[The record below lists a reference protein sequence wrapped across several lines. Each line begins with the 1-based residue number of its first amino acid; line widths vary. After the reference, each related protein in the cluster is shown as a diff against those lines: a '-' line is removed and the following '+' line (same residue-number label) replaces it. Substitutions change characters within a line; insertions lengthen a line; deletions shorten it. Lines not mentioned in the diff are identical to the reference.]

1 MKKTKFTSAA
11 AKHQYLELEKSW
23 NLIKTKHTETVKP
36 AVKAKFKIS
45 SVAPQMSTSR
55 QTTDNI
61 PSLVTAGGS
70 CGKKETL
77 FYTGDKIIGI
87 ATIHKSCLQ
96 PIFNKQSAVD
106 VAHMRR

>member
-1 MKKTKFTSAA
+1 MKFSSSA

-23 NLIKTKHTETVKP
+23 NLIKNKHILPVKP
-36 AVKAKFKIS
+36 VVKAKYKLDT
-45 SVAPQMSTSR
+45 VAPQMSTSR
-55 QTTDNI
+55 LVSTNI
-61 PSLVTAGGS
+61 PSVVTAGGS
-70 CGKKETL
+70 CGKKETQ

-96 PIFNKQSAVD
+96 PIFNHQLAID